1 MSRSPLKPSPQR
13 QIPDPHKV
21 HRLAGPQPAA
31 RHPANAQLHQVLAM
45 AVLLSTPASGLA
57 AELLVPEQFPSLTEA
72 IEAANGGDVIS
83 VAPGIY
89 REAAHLR
96 PGLVLRSRGD
106 DKRGETG
113 IARAEATLIDLG
125 GSDGPAVTMAEGA
138 ILDGFTITG
147 VGHFNQELFD
157 HHHSTQGE
165 EMGLD
170 EDRQVRRTGQAA
182 IWIGGVTALV
192 RNCIVRDNGTPGI
205 VCIGEAQGHN
215 RSEIH
220 SNVAC
225 RNMGAG
231 ILLAEGASPL
241 VEANRCFSN
250 LGPGIGC
257 SGAHGLIQKN
267 ICHNNVRAGIG
278 ISEAS
283 APLVR
288 ANVCRDNR
296 RAGIGIRSQDTR
308 PVIVE
313 NHCHGNAMAGIGVR
327 DQASPLLRKNR
338 CHDNALAG
346 IGIRDGASPRVIEN
360 RCFRNAEAGIGV
372 GIGGGGFLG
381 KNDCFENLQA
391 GIGLRGEGEV
401 IIEGNSIRDNH
412 QAGIGLD
419 SCSWGLATILGNRLE
434 ENGLVAIGVG
444 AGWQLQA
451 SDNLLI
457 RTGGLPPLVMISKG
471 ATADFVGN
479 TFKGSGVAA
488 LRVEGSLRAIGNT
501 FGCPETRLGGGP
513 PQAAVWAL
521 PASSLKFI
529 DNTVQGWGLAILAQD
544 AALLARDNQIKGD
557 GRPLLVLTD
566 CPEAIVVGNRFLGT
580 GTISPIQTS
589 GATARIED
597 DGWGVEQAAEKA
609 KQADPSTQ

>member
-1 MSRSPLKPSPQR
+1 MSRSPSKPSPLR
-13 QIPDPHKV
+13 QVSHPHKV
-21 HRLAGPQPAA
+21 RRPAAPQPAD
-31 RHPANAQLHQVLAM
+31 RHPADARLPQVLAM
-45 AVLLSTPASGLA
+45 AILLAAPASGLA
-57 AELLVPEQFPSLTEA
+57 AELLVPEQFPSLAEA

-83 VAPGIY
+83 VAPGTY

-106 DKRGETG
+106 DARGETG

-138 ILDGFTITG
+138 VLDGFTITG
-147 VGHFNQELFD
+147 VGHFDQELFD

-165 EMGLD
+165 EMRPD
-170 EDRQVRRTGQAA
+170 EDRQVRRAGQAA

-205 VCIGEAQGHN
+205 VCVGEAQGHN
-215 RSEIH
+215 RSEIR

-283 APLVR
+283 TPLVR
-288 ANVCRDNR
+288 ANVCHDNR
-296 RAGIGIRSQDTR
+296 RAGIGIRSEDTR
-308 PVIVE
+308 PIIVE
-313 NHCHGNAMAGIGVR
+313 NRCYGNAMAGIGVR
-327 DQASPLLRKNR
+327 DQASPLLHKNS

-360 RCFRNAEAGIGV
+360 RCFRNAQAGIGV

-381 KNDCFENLQA
+381 KNECFENLQA

-419 SCSWGLATILGNRLE
+419 SCSWGIATISGNRLE

-451 SDNLLI
+451 SDNLLA
-457 RTGGLPPLVMISKG
+457 RTGGMPPLVMVFKG
-471 ATADFVGN
+471 ATADFEGN

-488 LRVEGSLRAIGNT
+488 LRVEGRLRAIGNS
-501 FGCPETRLGGGP
+501 FGCPETRHGGGP
-513 PQAAVWAL
+513 PQAAAWAL
-521 PASSLKFI
+521 PASSLEFI
-529 DNTVQGWGLAILAQD
+529 DNAVEGWGLAILAQE

-557 GRPLLVLTD
+557 GRPLVVLTD
-566 CPEAIVVGNRFLGT
+566 CPEAVVVGNRFHGT
-580 GTISPIQTS
+580 GTSSPVQTS
-589 GATARIED
+589 GAAARVED
-597 DGWGVEQAAEKA
+597 DGWGAGQDAEKA
-609 KQADPSTQ
+609 GQADPSRE